1 MNETTWLI
9 LFGILALSSFCVG
22 IIFLVK
28 YFKTKKLK
36 FLWLGIGL
44 TFIVPG
50 LLLFFAYKLS
60 YSSSY
65 VTCYEPMVKNITE
78 NVTPLFLLYKK
89 DLLKKTRTKVSD
101 NVFGKI
107 SKK

>member
-1 MNETTWLI
+1 MGLTTTAILI
-9 LFGILALSSFCVG
+9 LASFIFGIV
-22 IIFLVK
+22 FLIK

-50 LLLFFAYKLS
+50 LLLFFAYKLF
-60 YSSSY
+60 YSSSF
-65 VTCYEPMVKNITE
+65 VTCYKPMMTNIAE

-89 DLLKKTRTKVSD
+89 DLLKDIKTKIPKS
-101 NVFGKI
+101 VFQKI
-107 SKK
+107 SRK